1 LFDNPSLPTIRVRA
15 RENNVRKWTG
25 RSVVPQG
32 AAVPRGRCRGQTENG
47 HSAHAEGGEPRSA
60 LKCAMPQCLARPR
73 PAQNVCHGP
82 LIALGRAAGTRV
94 RPGGCQPRRGPDA
107 PDVSQD
113 SASFVLGADVT
124 WCRAAAALGRE
135 GGRSRRRPSVSDC
148 YLACGRAR
156 RRPSIT
162 ADWTAARWKRR
173 HRRDPCAARRPH
185 RRKPPRCASRS
196 TVQAGAVRCRPTPA
210 DRTLPR
216 RA

>member
-1 LFDNPSLPTIRVRA
+1 MFDNPSLRTIRVRVG
-15 RENNVRKWTG
+15 ENNVRKWTG

-47 HSAHAEGGEPRSA
+47 HPAHAEGGEPRPA
-60 LKCAMPQCLARPR
+60 IKCAMPNVSREPR

-82 LIALGRAAGTRV
+82 LIALGRAAQGPPRRMPATSWARRTRRGAGQRVV
-94 RPGGCQPRRGPDA
+94 RPG
-107 PDVSQD
+107 
-113 SASFVLGADVT
+113 ADVA
-124 WCRAAAALGRE
+124 WCRAAAAP
-135 GGRSRRRPSVSDC
+135 GGRKGGRVCPPITQ
-148 YLACGRAR
+148 LAAAR

-173 HRRDPCAARRPH
+173 HRRDPCAALRPH
-185 RRKPPRCASRS
+185 RRTPPRSASHS
-196 TVQAGAVRCRPTPA
+196 TGQAGAVRCRPTPA

>member
-1 LFDNPSLPTIRVRA
+1 MFDNPSLRTIRVRVG
-15 RENNVRKWTG
+15 ENNVRKWTG

-47 HSAHAEGGEPRSA
+47 HPAHAEGGEPRPA
-60 LKCAMPQCLARPR
+60 IKCAMPQCFARTSTSAERMSWAINCAWTSGRDQGPPR
-73 PAQNVCHGP
+73 RMPATSWARRTRRV
-82 LIALGRAAGTRV
+82 AGQRVV
-94 RPGGCQPRRGPDA
+94 RPG
-107 PDVSQD
+107 
-113 SASFVLGADVT
+113 ADVA
-124 WCRAAAALGRE
+124 WRRAAAALGRE

-196 TVQAGAVRCRPTPA
+196 TVQAGAVRRRPTPA